1 MFHNPLGNVQD
12 FFDNVH
18 KVLSQ
23 VMNRRRMGSYRM
35 NSLNHNNEVSMSTYR
50 DGDNYDLIHHH
61 TLLSVLEA

>member
-1 MFHNPLGNVQD
+1 MFHNPLGSVQV
-12 FFDNVH
+12 FFDKVH

-23 VMNRRRMGSYRM
+23 VMNQRRMGSYRM
-35 NSLNHNNEVSMSTYR
+35 NSLNHNNEVSMSTYM

>member
-1 MFHNPLGNVQD
+1 MFHNHLGSVQV

-23 VMNRRRMGSYRM
+23 VMNQRRMGSYRM
-35 NSLNHNNEVSMSTYR
+35 NSLNHNNEVFMSTYM